1 MSDVKN
7 RDDSANSNFPE
18 ALSQPTDGPD
28 ILDWDACIEVAS
40 VRPTRKIKVRL
51 HDRGR
56 DKPLPLGISHDEK
69 DQHAS

>member
-1 MSDVKN
+1 MSDVKI
-7 RDDSANSNFPE
+7 RDDSARSNVHE
-18 ALSQPTDGPD
+18 ACSQPTDGPD
-28 ILDWDACIEVAS
+28 ILDWDACIEVVP

-56 DKPLPLGISHDEK
+56 DKPLSSGISHDEK